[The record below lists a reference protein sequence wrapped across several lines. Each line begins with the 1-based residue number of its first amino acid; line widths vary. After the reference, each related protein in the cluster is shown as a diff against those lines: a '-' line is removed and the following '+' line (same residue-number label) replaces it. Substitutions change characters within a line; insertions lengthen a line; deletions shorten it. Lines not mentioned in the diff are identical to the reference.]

1 MCFVVPCRVTRLL
14 SPTEI
19 EVERLG
25 GHLRVSTFLLED
37 PPAVGDWVAVQAQ
50 RQAVARLSPEEA
62 EDLLSLYEEI
72 TRHLEAPPA

>member
-1 MCFVVPCRVTRLL
+1 MCFVVPCRVTHLL
-14 SPTEI
+14 SPAEI

-25 GHLRVSTFLLED
+25 EHLRVSTFLLEE

-62 EDLLSLYEEI
+62 EELLSLYEEI
-72 TRHLEAPPA
+72 TRHLEALPA

>member
-14 SPTEI
+14 SPAEI

-25 GHLRVSTFLLED
+25 EHLRVSTFLLED
-37 PPAVGDWVAVQAQ
+37 PPATGDWVAVQAQ

-62 EDLLSLYEEI
+62 EELLSLYEEI
-72 TRHLEAPPA
+72 TRHLEAQPA